1 MSGNMTAQCALHK
14 HKDMFR
20 EHEEHKYELRRSQW
34 KCNYC
39 GKIFRTE
46 AFLDTHF
53 ENRHSDHIPKGAE
66 VCLADYCDLIH
77 CDHDHPLRVKH
88 EHNFF
93 ACKPTDVEGKRH
105 LCEAI
110 AQKCFPR
117 EEGPDLAN
125 MHDFFVRQF
134 CEAHTCS
141 PARQM
146 FPDGKVGRG
155 SRWFL
160 MLLAFLFIGMMGFYL
175 SVACSQQSKPR
186 GYHDLRRTR
195 PEATKNFK
203 DYFAFFSKAKKKKMY

>member
-146 FPDGKVGRG
+146 FPDGKVG
-155 SRWFL
+155 FL
-160 MLLAFLFIGMMGFYL
+160 VLKALVLFQSYTALHVTNYVGF
-175 SVACSQQSKPR
+175 R
-186 GYHDLRRTR
+186 
-195 PEATKNFK
+195 
-203 DYFAFFSKAKKKKMY
+203 